1 MASDETSN
9 EPTPDGPE
17 LLQIGE
23 VADRVGL
30 SLRTVRCY
38 EEGELLTPTTR
49 SEGGFRLFDQSQ
61 VERLLLI
68 KRMKPIGMSLD
79 DMRLL
84 LDARQSLSDAGSGR
98 ERDAAGAR
106 LEEFVTTAEQ
116 RCTELERQLESTRE
130 LAGQIRDELDEARA
144 ADR

>member
-1 MASDETSN
+1 MPSDDSPRPN
-9 EPTPDGPE
+9 SE

-30 SLRTVRCY
+30 SLRSVRYY
-38 EEGELLTPTTR
+38 EEVELLTPTAR

-61 VERLLLI
+61 VDRLLLI

-84 LDARQSLSDAGSGR
+84 LDARESLHSADSDQSIADA
-98 ERDAAGAR
+98 DAR
-106 LEEFVTTAEQ
+106 LREFVETAEKRCEEFES
-116 RCTELERQLESTRE
+116 QLRSARE
-130 LAGQIRDELDEARA
+130 LAEQIRTELDQH
-144 ADR
+144 D

>member
-9 EPTPDGPE
+9 ETAPDGPE

-30 SLRTVRCY
+30 SLRTVRYY
-38 EEGELLTPTTR
+38 EEVELLTPTTR

-84 LDARQSLSDAGSGR
+84 LDARQSLSDAGGGK

-116 RCTELERQLESTRE
+116 RCTQLEQQLESARE